1 VACLRDPI
9 VLTLKGTVREVI
21 RDEMDRYERDPVADT
36 RRDKNRVEGAE
47 LLRRLDQE
55 VAAIREL
62 AAWNGAEHNTL
73 LQVNN
78 CLNSIEAKLDL
89 LTKEHLRNPKQQ
101 SGRN

>member
-1 VACLRDPI
+1 M
-9 VLTLKGTVREVI
+9 LTLKGTVREVI
-21 RDEMDRYERDPVADT
+21 RDEMDRYGRDPIADT
-36 RRDKNRVEGAE
+36 RRDKNRVEEAE

-62 AAWNGAEHNTL
+62 PAWKGAEHNTL

-89 LTKEHLRNPKQQ
+89 LTKEHLRIPKQQ